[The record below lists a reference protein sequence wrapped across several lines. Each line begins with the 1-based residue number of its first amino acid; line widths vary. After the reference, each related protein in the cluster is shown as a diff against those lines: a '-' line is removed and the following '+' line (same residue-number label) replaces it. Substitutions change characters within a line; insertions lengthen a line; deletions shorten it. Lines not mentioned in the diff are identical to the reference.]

1 MWGLILALLIAIVIA
16 GFASL
21 NSAPVSVN
29 LLFWKAPE
37 ISLALVVLF
46 SVLLGVIMA
55 ALFTAQQQIKNI
67 QKIRELQNKIKKM
80 ESGEKAIGDLE
91 RKEEAKH
98 EEKKEQGPPQD

>member
-55 ALFTAQQQIKNI
+55 ALFGASQYLKTSQR
-67 QKIRELQNKIKKM
+67 IRQLEHKLSELG
-80 ESGEKAIGDLE
+80 GEI
-91 RKEEAKH
+91 KH
-98 EEKKEQGPPQD
+98 EEKKEQGPSQD